1 MADAARRVAPA
12 EILRRVRRIEITTR
26 SVVQNVF
33 AGEYKSVFK
42 GRGME
47 FDEVREYLPGDDV
60 RAIDWNV
67 SARMNHLFVKRFV
80 EERELTVMLVVD
92 ISGSA
97 EFGTRGSL
105 KSDVEAEI
113 AGLLAFAAQRNN
125 DKIGLMMFSDRVEKF
140 IPPRKGLRHA
150 LRIVRDVVYHAPEG
164 RGTKIAAALDH
175 LNRVMD
181 RRAIVFLISDFRDR
195 GYEKILRATA
205 RRHDL
210 VALWITDRRE
220 RELPKHGLLQ
230 VEDPETG
237 EEALV
242 RLTPKR
248 VEAYRRLADAERRE
262 TERAF
267 RVNRIE
273 SVAIS
278 TEASYIEPLVA
289 FFKKRERM
297 LR

>member
-1 MADAARRVAPA
+1 MADPARRVAPA
-12 EILRRVRRIEITTR
+12 EILRKVRRIEITTR

-97 EFGTRGSL
+97 EFGTRGAL

-125 DKIGLMMFSDRVEKF
+125 DKIGLLMFSDRVEKF

-150 LRIVRDVVYHAPEG
+150 LRIVRDIVYHAPEG

-175 LNRVMD
+175 LNRVMH

-220 RELPKHGLLQ
+220 RELPKHGLFQ

-267 RVNRIE
+267 RANRVE
-273 SVAIS
+273 SVALS

>member
-1 MADAARRVAPA
+1 MREAARRAAPA
-12 EILRRVRRIEITTR
+12 EILRKVRRIEITTR

-60 RAIDWNV
+60 RSIDWNV

-92 ISGSA
+92 ISGSS
-97 EFGTRGSL
+97 EFGTRGGL
-105 KSDVEAEI
+105 KIDVEAEI

-125 DKIGLMMFSDRVEKF
+125 DKIGLLMFTDRVEKF

-150 LRIVRDVVYHAPEG
+150 MRIVRDVVYHAPEG
-164 RGTKIAAALDH
+164 RATKIAVALDH
-175 LNRVMD
+175 LNRVMS

-210 VALWITDRRE
+210 VALWVSDRRE
-220 RELPKHGLLQ
+220 RELPKRGLLR

-242 RLTPKR
+242 RLTPAR
-248 VEAYRRLADAERRE
+248 VDAYRRLADAARRE

-267 RVNRIE
+267 RVNRID
-273 SVAIS
+273 SVSIS

>member
-1 MADAARRVAPA
+1 VREAARRAAPA
-12 EILRRVRRIEITTR
+12 EILRKVRRIEITTR

-60 RAIDWNV
+60 RSIDWNV

-92 ISGSA
+92 ISGSS
-97 EFGTRGSL
+97 EFGTRGGL
-105 KSDVEAEI
+105 KIDVEAEI

-125 DKIGLMMFSDRVEKF
+125 DKIGLLMFTDRVEKF

-150 LRIVRDVVYHAPEG
+150 MRIVRDVVYHAPEG
-164 RGTKIAAALDH
+164 RATKIAVALDH
-175 LNRVMD
+175 LNRVMS

-210 VALWITDRRE
+210 VALWVSDRRE
-220 RELPKHGLLQ
+220 RELPKRGLLR

-242 RLTPKR
+242 RLTPAR
-248 VEAYRRLADAERRE
+248 VDAYRRLADAARRE

-267 RVNRIE
+267 RVNRID
-273 SVAIS
+273 SVSIS

>member
-1 MADAARRVAPA
+1 VADAARRVAPA
-12 EILRRVRRIEITTR
+12 EILRKVRRIEITTR
-26 SVVQNVF
+26 SVVQNIF

-92 ISGSA
+92 ISGSS
-97 EFGTRGSL
+97 EFGTRGAL
-105 KSDVEAEI
+105 KIDIEAEI

-125 DKIGLMMFSDRVEKF
+125 DKIGLMMFTDRVEKF

-164 RGTKIAAALDH
+164 RGTRIAVALDH

-210 VALWITDRRE
+210 VALWISDRRE

-237 EEALV
+237 EEGLV
-242 RLTPKR
+242 RLTPGR
-248 VEAYRRLADAERRE
+248 VDAYRRLADAARRE

-273 SVAIS
+273 SVSIS

-289 FFKKRERM
+289 FFKRRERM